1 MEMSVASRIKGLA
14 LINIEDIFRFT
25 ISAKDSEI
33 EDRYGSE
40 ERAVKV
46 AREYIEIAQMAGAL
60 ELGLRG
66 WSMKYSQPI
75 KDSDERVEK
84 EVFFHSKVDD
94 DGKD

>member
-1 MEMSVASRIKGLA
+1 MKMSEASKIKGLA
-14 LINIEDIFRFT
+14 LINIEDIFLFM

-46 AREYIEIAQMAGAL
+46 AREYLEIAQMADTL
-60 ELGLRG
+60 EWTIRG

-84 EVFFHSKVDD
+84 EVFFHSKEDD
-94 DGKD
+94 DGND